1 MKYNAEHEDWKMD
14 APYLATLPKVNPFI
28 VPDGYF
34 QETQLHVS
42 RVVWIHGLQSG
53 HNSDGFFIPADYF
66 SNLPAQLIRGVRDV
80 VPDLDSD
87 AISGSVLLQGSSFT
101 SPVDTAGLPAKTDEQ
116 EFKLPAGYFEQLS
129 SRIQQRIEKE
139 EAQERVIE
147 PVVLKSVEPEVKVRR
162 LWHSD
167 WMKYATAACVILV
180 AALGLFLNQQQQLSA
195 SATNELANEQLLF
208 DIPEEDIINHVLNE
222 NPDQHFLNAA
232 HTDLESY
239 LINNYSQDDLTIDL

>member
-14 APYLATLPKVNPFI
+14 APYLATLPKVNPFV
-28 VPDGYF
+28 VPEGYF

-42 RVVWIHGLQSG
+42 RMVWIHGLQSG
-53 HNSDGFFIPADYF
+53 HNYDGFFIPADYF
-66 SNLPAQLIRGVRDV
+66 SNLPAQLTLRIHDV
-80 VPDLDSD
+80 VPDSGFD
-87 AISGSVLLQGSSFT
+87 AEVALQPGSVLSN
-101 SPVDTAGLPAKTDEQ
+101 PVRAAGLPAKTNEQ

-139 EAQERVIE
+139 KAQERVIK
-147 PVVLKSVEPEVKVRR
+147 PVVLKPVEPEVKVRR